1 MGLRSGAQRASI
13 PRGVV
18 RGLVAA
24 VLATFI
30 VAPSVVG
37 ASSAGTAAAT
47 TVTIP
52 YASPTWLST
61 EQWYLGL
68 VNCTRTGGWVLPD
81 GSCRGYGTGRYSAYV
96 RPLTRSAGIS
106 DHVSRPYARLLA
118 VRNLCNHW
126 YDGDPG
132 GRLRRAGYYG
142 YTWGENIGCRW
153 GYSSLRFLPESKL
166 FPLAKAT
173 GLTVLDWQDLIF
185 VNQNG
190 QRFHTCSDAGSSAAF
205 ANPCMNDDIL
215 PEFTLDSMLTFKV
228 PGTGSQKFF
237 VHVLDWRGDARPD
250 MLYQMAVFGAD

>member
-1 MGLRSGAQRASI
+1 MRSSFQTQYSFCKPGGYIGVPRWGILRGRGFRTEGSPPAPRRTGRPRRPRTSGSPRRSLRPLPTFRPLCALSRLTMARPEPPAAGTSLRRRALARRSGRQEARVLMGLKSGAQRASI

-106 DHVSRPYARLLA
+106 DHV
-118 VRNLCNHW
+118 
-126 YDGDPG
+126 
-132 GRLRRAGYYG
+132 
-142 YTWGENIGCRW
+142 
-153 GYSSLRFLPESKL
+153 
-166 FPLAKAT
+166 
-173 GLTVLDWQDLIF
+173 
-185 VNQNG
+185 
-190 QRFHTCSDAGSSAAF
+190 
-205 ANPCMNDDIL
+205 
-215 PEFTLDSMLTFKV
+215 
-228 PGTGSQKFF
+228 
-237 VHVLDWRGDARPD
+237 
-250 MLYQMAVFGAD
+250 

>member
-1 MGLRSGAQRASI
+1 MHGGRRIGDTARQRFRTEGSTTASRRTGRHRRPRTSGSPRRSLRPLPTFRPLCALSRLTMARPRTPAVGISLRRRALARRSGRQEARVLMGLKSGAQRASI

-96 RPLTRSAGIS
+96 RPLTRGAGIS
-106 DHVSRPYARLLA
+106 GHVSRPYARLLA
-118 VRNLCNHW
+118 VRNICKHW
-126 YDGDPG
+126 SDGDPR
-132 GRLRRAGYYG
+132 GRLRPAGY
-142 YTWGENIGCRW
+142 
-153 GYSSLRFLPESKL
+153 LRQS
-166 FPLAKAT
+166 
-173 GLTVLDWQDLIF
+173 
-185 VNQNG
+185 
-190 QRFHTCSDAGSSAAF
+190 
-205 ANPCMNDDIL
+205 
-215 PEFTLDSMLTFKV
+215 
-228 PGTGSQKFF
+228 
-237 VHVLDWRGDARPD
+237 
-250 MLYQMAVFGAD
+250 

>member
-1 MGLRSGAQRASI
+1 MGLKSGAQRASI

-52 YASPTWLST
+52 YASPTWLPT

-153 GYSSLRFLPESKL
+153 GYTTVRAAILASHLVFQAERATNGSHWQNIKNSRF
-166 FPLAKAT
+166 T
-173 GLTVLDWQDLIF
+173 TVGIGIW
-185 VNQNG
+185 
-190 QRFHTCSDAGSSAAF
+190 
-205 ANPCMNDDIL
+205 
-215 PEFTLDSMLTFKV
+215 KY
-228 PGTGSQKFF
+228 GSQVRLVTDFY
-237 VHVLDWRGDARPD
+237 RP
-250 MLYQMAVFGAD
+250 

>member
-1 MGLRSGAQRASI
+1 MGLKSGAQRASI

-24 VLATFI
+24 FLATFI
-30 VAPSVVG
+30 VGPALLVAGPVPATS
-37 ASSAGTAAAT
+37 AS
-47 TVTIP
+47 TVP

-68 VNCTRTGGWVLPD
+68 INCTRTGGLVLAD

-142 YTWGENIGCRW
+142 YSWGENIGCRF
-153 GYSSLRFLPESKL
+153 GYTTVRAAI
-166 FPLAKAT
+166 LASHLVFQAEKAT
-173 GLTVLDWQDLIF
+173 NGGHWLNLKNSRYTTVGIGIWKY
-185 VNQNG
+185 
-190 QRFHTCSDAGSSAAF
+190 GSRVRLVTDF
-205 ANPCMNDDIL
+205 Y
-215 PEFTLDSMLTFKV
+215 
-228 PGTGSQKFF
+228 
-237 VHVLDWRGDARPD
+237 RP
-250 MLYQMAVFGAD
+250 

>member
-1 MGLRSGAQRASI
+1 MGLKSGAQRASI

-153 GYSSLRFLPESKL
+153 GYTTVRAAILASHLVFQAERATNGSHWQNIKNSRF
-166 FPLAKAT
+166 T
-173 GLTVLDWQDLIF
+173 TVGIGIW
-185 VNQNG
+185 
-190 QRFHTCSDAGSSAAF
+190 
-205 ANPCMNDDIL
+205 
-215 PEFTLDSMLTFKV
+215 KY
-228 PGTGSQKFF
+228 GSQVRLVTDFY
-237 VHVLDWRGDARPD
+237 RP
-250 MLYQMAVFGAD
+250 

>member
-1 MGLRSGAQRASI
+1 MGLKSGAQRASF

-30 VAPSVVG
+30 VGPALLVAGPVPATS
-37 ASSAGTAAAT
+37 AS
-47 TVTIP
+47 TVP
-52 YASPTWLST
+52 YAPPTWLST

-68 VNCTRTGGWVLPD
+68 INCTRTGGLVLAD

-132 GRLRRAGYYG
+132 GRPRPAGY
-142 YTWGENIGCRW
+142 
-153 GYSSLRFLPESKL
+153 LRQS
-166 FPLAKAT
+166 
-173 GLTVLDWQDLIF
+173 
-185 VNQNG
+185 
-190 QRFHTCSDAGSSAAF
+190 
-205 ANPCMNDDIL
+205 
-215 PEFTLDSMLTFKV
+215 
-228 PGTGSQKFF
+228 
-237 VHVLDWRGDARPD
+237 
-250 MLYQMAVFGAD
+250 